1 MADETEQRETVPTY
15 ADPDWSLDELVAAKG
30 GRRVAAV
37 LPALNEEETVGH
49 VIASLDWLRGK
60 LLDDVLVVDGG
71 SEDETVAAA
80 RAAGTRV
87 VSTVEALP
95 GVPLAGGKGEALWRS
110 LGVVDSDFVV
120 FIDTDLIDPDPTFAS
135 KLLGPLL
142 TESSV
147 HLVKGYYRRPLGSVD
162 PSGGGR
168 VTELVARPMLAAL
181 RPGLRT
187 LLQPLAGE
195 YAARTATLRSLE
207 FAPGY
212 GVEIGMVLDVY
223 DRFGAQGL
231 AQVNLGSRAH
241 RNQPLTELA
250 AMSRQIIHTM
260 LTRSGM
266 ADSQEPLLVAQP
278 GPSGLELVSR
288 QLRLEGHPPMDEV
301 LPAKS

>member
-1 MADETEQRETVPTY
+1 MTGETERPEQVPTY
-15 ADPDWSLDELVAAKG
+15 PEPRWSLDELVAAKA

-37 LPALNEEETVGH
+37 LPALNEEATVGH
-49 VIASLDWLRGK
+49 VIESLDWLRGR

-71 SEDETVAAA
+71 SEDGTAASA
-80 RAAGTRV
+80 RAAGARV
-87 VSTVEALP
+87 VGTVEALP
-95 GVPLAGGKGEALWRS
+95 EVPLSGGKGEALWRS

-120 FIDTDLIDPDPTFAS
+120 FIDADLIDPDPTFAS

-147 HLVKGYYRRPLGSVD
+147 HLVKGYYRRPLGSAD

-223 DRFGAQGL
+223 DRFGARGI

-241 RNQPLTELA
+241 RNQPLAELA

-260 LTRSGM
+260 LTRS
-266 ADSQEPLLVAQP
+266 AIPDSQEPLLAARL
-278 GPSGLELVSR
+278 GPAGVELVAR
-288 QLRLEGHPPMDEV
+288 QLRLEGHPPMDEIR
-301 LPAKS
+301 P

>member
-1 MADETEQRETVPTY
+1 MTSSTEPHESVRTY
-15 ADPDWSLDELVAAKG
+15 ADPSWSLDELVEAKA

-37 LPALNEEETVGH
+37 LPALNEERTIAH
-49 VIASLDWLRGK
+49 VIASLAWLRGK

-71 SEDETVAAA
+71 SADGTVPLAKE
-80 RAAGTRV
+80 AGARV
-87 VSTVEALP
+87 VTTVEALP
-95 GVPLAGGKGEALWRS
+95 GVPLVGGKGEALWRS
-110 LGVVDSDFVV
+110 LGIVDSDFVV

-142 TESSV
+142 TNASTQ
-147 HLVKGYYRRPLGSVD
+147 LAKGYYRRPLGSSD

-195 YAARTATLRSLE
+195 YAARTATLRALE

-223 DRFGAQGL
+223 DRFGAAGL
-231 AQVNLGSRAH
+231 AQVNLGARAH
-241 RNQPLTELA
+241 RNQPLSELA

-260 LTRSGM
+260 LTRSGV
-266 ADSQEPLLVAQP
+266 ADSQAPLLVAQA
-278 GPSGLELVSR
+278 GQAGLELAER
-288 QLRLEGHPPMDEV
+288 QLRLEGHPPMDE
-301 LPAKS
+301 AQR